1 MTRVTL
7 RLPDDIAHGLIA
19 KWKDLPRAAL
29 ESVALEGYRSGAL
42 TAAQVRRLLGLET
55 RYELDGFF
63 KRHDVYDYTLDD
75 LEKDRE
81 VLRRLSESGRSE
93 RLPL

>member
-1 MTRVTL
+1 MTHITL
-7 RLPDDIAHGLIA
+7 QLPDDIAHGLGA

-42 TAAQVRRLLGLET
+42 TAAQVRRLLGFET

-63 KRHDVYDYTLDD
+63 KQHKVYDYN
-75 LEKDRE
+75 LEELQSDRE
-81 VLRRLSESGRSE
+81 TLRRLSKSKHH
-93 RLPL
+93 